1 MSHVDEGA
9 LHAYLDGA
17 LDAYPASEAAFV
29 REHLEHCAVCAA
41 RLDQAR
47 ALRDRAASVLSLVE
61 PGAVDMPPLEEL
73 RRRAG
78 AGSGSVSRPGRI
90 GRMRRMAWA
99 ASVVLALGTG
109 WVLRDRAPGMV
120 DEAAR
125 TSRPEPA
132 EPAPSPPPPE
142 AEELREAGP
151 AETPEA
157 QVVDAPGAAGPAS
170 AARLRAAE
178 SVDEPQMRTRAA
190 ESADAAAEGREQAAA
205 AGDPAPGASG
215 LQAPARMEQ
224 PAPTPDSAFRVRPE
238 PSSLA
243 PVVVTGTVAF
253 PTDSMARSERSA
265 DSVLQRRLDGATRG
279 LDPVVDRLTLAD
291 QAALGGQRREREP
304 LDPAA
309 RIVAEA
315 ERGGAG
321 SAVREKVQADPGSL
335 VVPGLEVL
343 SVSWIDVAGFDEA
356 AVRVLQR
363 LESGDTLEVLHL
375 PPGAGP
381 ELAPTGPEDRT
392 LVAVDRPTGWLVLRA
407 ASDRALLDALARRLL
422 GG

>member
-29 REHLEHCAVCAA
+29 REHLEHCAACAA
-41 RLDQAR
+41 RLDEAR

-73 RRRAG
+73 RRRAAAG
-78 AGSGSVSRPGRI
+78 AGSVARPGRI

-109 WVLRDRAPGMV
+109 WVLRDRAPGMA

-125 TSRPEPA
+125 TSRPESA
-132 EPAPSPPPPE
+132 EAAPPPPPVE
-142 AEELREAGP
+142 AEEVREAP
-151 AETPEA
+151 DVPETTPDA
-157 QVVDAPGAAGPAS
+157 QVLGAPAAAGPAS
-170 AARLRAAE
+170 AARLREADP
-178 SVDEPQMRTRAA
+178 DEPAFRTRDAA
-190 ESADAAAEGREQAAA
+190 PADATVAERGQAVAT
-205 AGDPAPGASG
+205 GDT
-215 LQAPARMEQ
+215 APAGLDIQ
-224 PAPTPDSAFRVRPE
+224 PPASAPDSTFRMRLE
-238 PSSLA
+238 PSGLA
-243 PVVVTGTVAF
+243 PVVVTGTAVPSMDSLAGVA
-253 PTDSMARSERSA
+253 TGA
-265 DSVLQRRLDGATRG
+265 DSVRARELDEALRDPGRLA
-279 LDPVVDRLTLAD
+279 DRLTLAD
-291 QAALGGQRREREP
+291 QAAASGQRRERED

-309 RIVAEA
+309 RIVEEA
-315 ERGGAG
+315 GRGAAA
-321 SAVREKVQADPGSL
+321 SARQKAQEEPGSL

-363 LESGDTLEVLHL
+363 LESGDTLEVFHL

-381 ELAPTGPEDRT
+381 ELAPTGPEGRT

>member
-29 REHLEHCAVCAA
+29 REHLEHCAACAA
-41 RLDQAR
+41 RLDEAR

-73 RRRAG
+73 RRRAAAG
-78 AGSGSVSRPGRI
+78 AGSVARPGRI

-109 WVLRDRAPGMV
+109 WVLRDRAPGMA

-125 TSRPEPA
+125 TSRPESA
-132 EPAPSPPPPE
+132 EPAPPPPVVE
-142 AEELREAGP
+142 AEEVREAP
-151 AETPEA
+151 DVPETTPDA
-157 QVVDAPGAAGPAS
+157 RVVGTPDAPGPGS
-170 AARLRAAE
+170 AARLRGLDP
-178 SVDEPQMRTRAA
+178 DEPARRTREAPP
-190 ESADAAAEGREQAAA
+190 ADAAAAERGQSV
-205 AGDPAPGASG
+205 AGDTAPAGLDVQRPAP
-215 LQAPARMEQ
+215 APDA
-224 PAPTPDSAFRVRPE
+224 AFRMRQE
-238 PSSLA
+238 PSNLA
-243 PVVVTGTVAF
+243 PVVVTGTAV
-253 PTDSMARSERSA
+253 PSMDSLARQASGA
-265 DSVLQRRLDGATRG
+265 DSARARELDEALRDPGRLA
-279 LDPVVDRLTLAD
+279 DRLTLAD
-291 QAALGGQRREREP
+291 QTAASGQRRERED

-309 RIVAEA
+309 RIVEEAGRGAAASARQKAE
-315 ERGGAG
+315 E
-321 SAVREKVQADPGSL
+321 DPGSL

-343 SVSWIDVAGFDEA
+343 SVSWIDVTGFDEA

-363 LESGDTLEVLHL
+363 LESGDTLEVFHL

-381 ELAPTGPEDRT
+381 ELAPTGPEGRT